1 MLIEENVVLV
11 QPLLKN
17 AFFARQWRDTIFK
30 KHVVV
35 WRVIHNNDRVI
46 RYVWQQLCDKPF
58 GEIIFIHG
66 PMIITRPSMCLKN
79 KLGIIYP
86 SIFCDCVQDNKTF
99 TFPRRFGN
107 RGSKGS
113 IKSGIIFPIAT
124 VPCGI
129 CTTVVFMN
137 ERVIKIH
144 QCPLA
149 LVAYFLLN
157 KVGSA
162 GFDHIVSFTKRG
174 MPLHKT
180 MENMPLRQTASS
192 CLSCHNDFVFV
203 MKNANKQSQA
213 QMLSTNIMRTDD
225 ILTNCFDIFIDR
237 ICSRAFFHR
246 RREAVVTVVF
256 CHNAPH
262 SDLRKIRG

>member
-1 MLIEENVVLV
+1 
-11 QPLLKN
+11 
-17 AFFARQWRDTIFK
+17 
-30 KHVVV
+30 
-35 WRVIHNNDRVI
+35 
-46 RYVWQQLCDKPF
+46 
-58 GEIIFIHG
+58 
-66 PMIITRPSMCLKN
+66 MCLKH
-79 KLGIIYP
+79 KLGILYP
-86 SIFCDCVQDNKTF
+86 SIFCDGVQDNKTF
-99 TFPRRFGN
+99 TFPRRFVH

-162 GFDHIVSFTKRG
+162 GFDHRVSFTKRG
-174 MPLHKT
+174 MSLYKT
-180 MENMPLRQTASS
+180 MENMPLIQTASS
-192 CLSCHNDFVFV
+192 RLSCHHDVVFV
-203 MKNANKQSQA
+203 MKNANKKSQA

-225 ILTNCFDIFIDR
+225 ILI
-237 ICSRAFFHR
+237 A
-246 RREAVVTVVF
+246 
-256 CHNAPH
+256 
-262 SDLRKIRG
+262 